1 MKSNRSKVVR
11 IVCLILCAVMLLSL
25 VSGALIM
32 MANAASSAEILKD
45 LEKLRSERNDI
56 QKREKELLQ
65 SIEANQQKTKSLVTQ
80 KAELDQQMEI
90 GRQTINNL
98 NLQIQQ
104 YNLLIAEKQTELE
117 GSLAAEQELLEQY
130 RTRIRSMEE
139 TGTISYWS
147 ILFQANSFSDLLDR
161 LDMIHEIT
169 KSDQLM
175 LEKLA
180 EATAQV
186 QSEREELEAQ
196 RIELEETEQ
205 QLAEEQAAM
214 EEKRA
219 ESDKLI
225 LQMASEAAILSGE
238 FKIAEAMEEE
248 IRAQIKKTETE
259 YYNALSREEA
269 ARIAELNKRNN
280 NKVSSN
286 AAGATS
292 TGGFFFPLA
301 WSNGVTSAY
310 GQRVHPIYG
319 YNGFHYG
326 VDLGAG
332 MNTAIYATK
341 SGTVTASTYGEANG
355 YYVTI
360 NHGDGYSSLYAHMV
374 SNEVS
379 VGDYVKQG
387 DLIGHVG
394 TSGWSNGPH
403 LHFEILY
410 NGSNVNPM
418 NYISVP

>member
-1 MKSNRSKVVR
+1 MKSNRNKVVR

-25 VSGALIM
+25 VSSALIM
-32 MANAASSAEILKD
+32 MANAASSSEILKD

-56 QKREKELLQ
+56 QRREKELLQ

-98 NLQIQQ
+98 NAQIQQ

-117 GSLAAEQELLEQY
+117 CSLAAEQELLQLY

-161 LDMIHEIT
+161 LDMIHEIAE
-169 KSDQLM
+169 SDQLM

-180 EATAQV
+180 EATEQV
-186 QSEREELEAQ
+186 KSEREELEAQ
-196 RIELEETEQ
+196 RVELEQTEQ
-205 QLAEEQAAM
+205 QLADEQTAM

-238 FKIAEAMEEE
+238 FEIAEAMEEE

-269 ARIAELNKRNN
+269 ARIAEMNKKNN
-280 NKVSSN
+280 NKVSGN
-286 AAGATS
+286 GKGATS

>member
-1 MKSNRSKVVR
+1 MKSNRNRIVR
-11 IVCLILCAVMLLSL
+11 IVSLVLCAVLLLSL
-25 VSGALIM
+25 VSSALIM
-32 MANAASSAEILKD
+32 MVNAASSSEILKD

-56 QKREKELLQ
+56 QKREKELLN
-65 SIEANQQKTKSLVTQ
+65 SIEANKQKTKSLVTQ

-98 NLQIQQ
+98 NEQIQQ

-117 GSLAAEQELLEQY
+117 GSLAAEQELLVLY

-161 LDMIHEIT
+161 LDMIQEIT

-175 LEKLA
+175 LKRLSEVT
-180 EATAQV
+180 EQV
-186 QSEREELEAQ
+186 RTEREELEAQ
-196 RIELEETEQ
+196 RVELEQTEQ

-238 FKIAEAMEEE
+238 FEIAEAMEEE

-269 ARIAELNKRNN
+269 ARIAELNKKNN
-280 NKVSSN
+280 NKVSSTG
-286 AAGATS
+286 AGATS

-332 MNTAIYATK
+332 MNTAIYAVK

-379 VGDYVKQG
+379 VGSYVKQG

>member
-1 MKSNRSKVVR
+1 
-11 IVCLILCAVMLLSL
+11 L
-25 VSGALIM
+25 
-32 MANAASSAEILKD
+32 
-45 LEKLRSERNDI
+45 
-56 QKREKELLQ
+56 
-65 SIEANQQKTKSLVTQ
+65 
-80 KAELDQQMEI
+80 
-90 GRQTINNL
+90 
-98 NLQIQQ
+98 
-104 YNLLIAEKQTELE
+104 
-117 GSLAAEQELLEQY
+117 Y

-161 LDMIHEIT
+161 LDMIHEIAE
-169 KSDQLM
+169 SDQLM

-180 EATAQV
+180 EATEQV
-186 QSEREELEAQ
+186 KSEREELEAQ
-196 RIELEETEQ
+196 RVELEQTEQ
-205 QLAEEQAAM
+205 QLADEQTAM

-238 FKIAEAMEEE
+238 FEIAEAMEEE

-269 ARIAELNKRNN
+269 ARIAEMNKKNN
-280 NKVSSN
+280 NKVSGN
-286 AAGATS
+286 GKGATS

-355 YYVTI
+355 YYVTV

>member
-186 QSEREELEAQ
+186 KSEREDLEAQ

-205 QLAEEQAAM
+205 QLADEQAAM